1 MESKK
6 VDYLISQYYDG
17 YLLGGFVFRYDICRR
32 WINNDYVLKIYMKYE
47 DKAKIDSEFKISR
60 KVCGIKAFMAIS
72 NW

>member
-17 YLLGGFVFRYDICRR
+17 YLLGNFVFRYDIEHTWR
-32 WINNDYVLKIYMKYE
+32 NNDCVLKIYMKYE
-47 DKAKIDSEFKISR
+47 DKAKIDAQFKISR